1 VPALEALLE
10 RFEAAHCQPLGLS
23 VDSRHSHANWARSL
37 GGVSFP
43 LLSDFHPK
51 GEVARSYGLY
61 LEDAGIT
68 DRATVIIDAGGVVRY
83 VQSVSPSGQ
92 RDIAKLAEECERID
106 REYQGELPPAG
117 RGPGLDT
124 DCHLFVKS
132 SCGFSR
138 AVLLARDNLHLGDRL
153 VVRNVSEEPDAL
165 TELERLT
172 GKKQAPC
179 LVVDGQPMF
188 ESQDIIRHLVTR
200 VTGLWPGRE

>member
-1 VPALEALLE
+1 VPALEALLD

-23 VDSRHSHANWARSL
+23 VDSRHSHANWARGL

-61 LEDAGIT
+61 LENAGIT
-68 DRATVIIDAGGVVRY
+68 DRATVIIDADGVVRY
-83 VQSVSPSGQ
+83 VHSVSPSGQ
-92 RDIAKLAEECERID
+92 RDIARLAEECERID
-106 REYQGELPPAG
+106 REYQGELPAAE
-117 RGPGLDT
+117 RGPGLD

-132 SCGFSR
+132 NCGFSR
-138 AVLLARDNLHLGDRL
+138 AVLLARDNLHLGDQL
-153 VVRNVSEEPDAL
+153 VIRNVNEEPEAL
-165 TELERLT
+165 AELERLT

-179 LVVDGQPMF
+179 LVVGGEPMF
-188 ESQDIIRHLVTR
+188 ESQDIIRHLVSR